1 MSTPTAPLPS
11 THRALV
17 LHSTRDPYDISVV
30 SLNTP
35 EAGPGSAVIRVLSA
49 GVLTYVDRVYSGHK
63 RYPYPE
69 PFVMGSSAVGRVAAV
84 GPDATGLTPGQ
95 LIFFDSF
102 IQGRDN
108 PQSLILHGLSSGFN
122 AESNKLMDGEWRN
135 GTYAEYAKVPLENCF
150 PLDEVK
156 LLGSPKEG
164 GLGYST
170 TDLLYLFTLSIPFGG
185 LRDIDIKS
193 GEKIII
199 SPAAGTF
206 GGAAVLAAL
215 AMGAQVIAVGRNKQ
229 TLEGLKALSPDRI
242 RVVLNTGDVQADI
255 EELTKFG
262 LADAFLDI
270 SPGKAAT
277 STHFKSCISSLQRG
291 GRVSLMGAHEE
302 LSLPTQFIML
312 NDITVKGKWMYTKD
326 DIRIMIR
333 LLESGYMR
341 IGAVKTVSTF
351 PLEKFADA
359 FETASKIS
367 GPLMQV
373 AISP

>member
-1 MSTPTAPLPS
+1 MSTPIVTFPS

-17 LHSTRDPYDISVV
+17 LHSTRDPYDISTV
-30 SLNTP
+30 SLDTP
-35 EAGPGSAVIRVLSA
+35 GAVPGSAVIRVISA

-84 GPDATGLTPGQ
+84 GPDATTLTPGQ
-95 LIFFDSF
+95 LVFFDSF

-122 AESNKLMDGEWRN
+122 AESNKLMEGEWRN

-150 PLDEVK
+150 LLDEVK

-170 TDLLYLFTLSIPFGG
+170 TDLLYLFTISIPFGG

-193 GEKIII
+193 GDKVII

-206 GGAAVLAAL
+206 GSAAVLATL

-229 TLEGLKALSPDRI
+229 TLEELKAVSPDRI
-242 RVVLNTGDVQADI
+242 RVVLNTGDTHADI
-255 EELTKFG
+255 EELSKFG
-262 LADAFLDI
+262 PADAFFDI

-277 STHFKSCISSLQRG
+277 STHFKSCISSLKRG
-291 GRVSLMGAHEE
+291 GRVSLMGAHQE

-326 DIRIMIR
+326 DIRNMIR
-333 LLESGYMR
+333 LLEIGYLK
-341 IGAVKTVSTF
+341 IGAVKTVGTF
-351 PLEKFADA
+351 PLERFDDA
-359 FETASKIS
+359 FKVASEMS

-373 AISP
+373 AICP